1 MGLKR
6 WLGNRVTK
14 WLNKDI
20 KAGGVPMSDFKRI
33 CHELRP
39 ADVLLVEGHSRV
51 SEVIKN
57 ITRSPWT
64 HSALY
69 IGRLHD
75 IEDDAVR
82 RQIEKYYFGSPGD
95 QLVIEALLGEDT
107 VVRPLQKYSSEHLR
121 ICRPK
126 AISFDDANRVVKY
139 AAERLGTKYDLRQL
153 LDLARFI
160 FPYSI
165 LPRRWRST
173 LFEHNA
179 GEQTRTV
186 CSSMIAEA
194 FSSVHFPILPV
205 IQSSGQGQM
214 HMYKRNSRLAKPC
227 DFDYSPYFDIIKYP
241 FMGFDELTFY
251 RQLPWDQEGTVCN
264 DVGDCFNP
272 SESPDSNEKKVEVK
286 KQNKKLDKNGV
297 EGAE

>member
-1 MGLKR
+1 MSLKH
-6 WLGNRVTK
+6 WLLEKIIG

-20 KAGGVPMSDFKRI
+20 GTSGIPMSDFKRI
-33 CHELRP
+33 CQELRP
-39 ADVLLVEGHSRV
+39 ADVLLVEGHSRI

-75 IEDDAVR
+75 IEDESVR
-82 RQIEKYYFGSPGD
+82 RQIEKHYTGDSGD

-107 VVRPLQKYSSEHLR
+107 VVRPLNKYASEHLR

-126 AISFDDANRVVKY
+126 ALSLSDANKVVKF
-139 AAERLGTKYDLRQL
+139 AAERLGMKYDVRQL
-153 LDLARFI
+153 LDLARFLV
-160 FPYSI
+160 PYAI

-179 GEQTRTV
+179 GEQTKTV

-194 FSSVHFPILPV
+194 FSTVHFPILPV
-205 IQSSGQGQM
+205 IQPAGHGHIQM
-214 HMYKRNSRLAKPC
+214 YQRNSRLTKPC

-241 FMGFDELTFY
+241 FMGFDELAFY
-251 RQLPWDQEGTVCN
+251 RQLPWDEEGAVCN
-264 DVGDCFNP
+264 EVGDCFIPPGKTDGNGAG
-272 SESPDSNEKKVEVK
+272 DDKKT
-286 KQNKKLDKNGV
+286 
-297 EGAE
+297 

>member
-6 WLGNRVTK
+6 WLVGWATQ
-14 WLNKDI
+14 WLNKSI
-20 KAGGVPMSDFKRI
+20 EVGGVPMSDFKRI
-33 CHELRP
+33 GHELRP

-75 IEDDAVR
+75 IEDEAVR

-95 QLVIEALLGEDT
+95 QLIIEALLGEDT
-107 VVRPLQKYSSEHLR
+107 VVRPLNKYASEHLR

-126 AISFDDANRVVKY
+126 AISFDDASRVVKY

-179 GEQTRTV
+179 GQQTRTV

-205 IQSSGQGQM
+205 IQRSGQGQM
-214 HMYKRNSRLAKPC
+214 HMYQRNSRLAKPC

-241 FMGFDELTFY
+241 FMGFDELTYY
-251 RQLPWDQEGTVCN
+251 RQLPWDQDGTICN
-264 DVGDCFNP
+264 DVGDCFTP
-272 SESPDSNEKKVEVK
+272 SEADASHKNRAPIKK
-286 KQNKKLDKNGV
+286 NSKKLDNNGV
-297 EGAE
+297 EGAK